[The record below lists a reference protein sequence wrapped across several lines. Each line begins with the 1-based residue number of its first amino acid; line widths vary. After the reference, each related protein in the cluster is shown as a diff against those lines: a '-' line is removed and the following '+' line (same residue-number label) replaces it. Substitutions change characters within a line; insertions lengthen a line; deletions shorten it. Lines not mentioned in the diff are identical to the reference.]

1 MTSAVTSILATEAP
15 LNSPF
20 EVPPVGELFDFE
32 PILFEGTAFQITRVQ
47 VILLFGV
54 LFLIAFFV
62 FALRKKSVVPS
73 KIQLIAES
81 VVGFVREQ
89 IALQMMGKQGE
100 RFVPFLT
107 TLFVFVL
114 VMNWFEILPFVN
126 FPPTSKTA
134 IPIVL
139 AAIVYLTFLFLG
151 FRHQGWR
158 FPLNM
163 AFPPGVPKPLY
174 IMVAPIEFVSWF
186 FVQPI
191 TLTVR
196 LFANLFAGHILLVI
210 VFLVINSFLL
220 AGLRQ
225 FPVGLFGLIAAPV
238 AIAFEM
244 LVGVLQAYIIAVLAA
259 FYFNMS
265 LSKEH

>member
-1 MTSAVTSILATEAP
+1 MTAILASEVT
-15 LNSPF
+15 LNSPYK
-20 EVPPVGELFDFE
+20 VPPVEELFSFD
-32 PILFEGTAFQITRVQ
+32 PILFEGTPFQITRVQ

-54 LFLIAFFV
+54 LLLIGFFV
-62 FALRKKSVVPS
+62 FALRKRSVVPG
-73 KIQLIAES
+73 KIQLVAEMI
-81 VVGFVREQ
+81 VGFVREQ
-89 IALQMMGKQGE
+89 IAYQMMGKQGE
-100 RFVPFLT
+100 AFVPFLT
-107 TLFVFVL
+107 TVFVFVL

-134 IPIVL
+134 IPLVL
-139 AAIVYLTFLFLG
+139 AGIIYVTYVFLG
-151 FRHQGWR
+151 LRHQGWR
-158 FPLNM
+158 YPLNL

-174 IMVAPIEFVSWF
+174 IIVGPIELVSWLI
-186 FVQPI
+186 VQPI

-220 AGLRQ
+220 SSLKA

-244 LVGVLQAYIIAVLAA
+244 LVGVLQAYIMATLAA

-265 LSKEH
+265 LSHEH